1 MTSVNQGSLFSAL
14 IPQTE
19 LGQSLF
25 HQLPLGGEII
35 WEEVLGPR
43 HSQASRLLEESL
55 VQFALFQWEIPLELL
70 LISWA
75 APEYLQEG

>member
-1 MTSVNQGSLFSAL
+1 MTLENRGSLFLAL

-43 HSQASRLLEESL
+43 HTQASCLAEEKHYPGVCPVPVTLHIPFLLS
-55 VQFALFQWEIPLELL
+55 
-70 LISWA
+70 
-75 APEYLQEG
+75 G